1 MCSRQAIRHGSPK
14 NRKAAE
20 RPIGPGHIGACCPEL
35 TMSKL
40 AIIQRPAA
48 VLNREAAI
56 AAAVAAIAEA
66 SAQSARLVVFP
77 EASIPGYP
85 AWIWRLRPGT
95 DSGLSARLHGLLLDQ
110 GVIIRRGDLRPLTE
124 AARTHGVTVV
134 CGANERDDE
143 HGGGT
148 IYNTVIVIGPDGSIL
163 NRHRKIMPTNPER
176 MVWGFGDGS
185 GLKVVDTPAGRLG
198 TLICWE
204 NYMPL
209 ARYAL
214 YAQGI
219 EIYVAPTYDNGDGW
233 IGSLQHIAIE
243 GACWVIGSG
252 CVLRTAWGR
261 FSQQLSRA
269 DRVVPRAERMGQRR
283 GLGRDCPRRQDYRR
297 PATARGRHPVRRIRS
312 GARRYGAAQPRHC
325 WPLQPTRHLSVACQQ
340 PGSIF
345 SEVSMRW
352 PWLAQKQPRAAT
364 SHQGATTLAPRG
376 LRFRER

>member
-1 MCSRQAIRHGSPK
+1 MA
-14 NRKAAE
+14 
-20 RPIGPGHIGACCPEL
+20 
-35 TMSKL
+35 KL
-40 AIIQRPAA
+40 AVIQRPAA
-48 VLNREAAI
+48 VLNRDAAI

-66 SAQSARLVVFP
+66 SAQGAGLVVFP

-110 GVIIRRGDLRPLTE
+110 AVIIRRGDLEPLTE

-163 NRHRKIMPTNPER
+163 NRHRKLMPTNPER

-185 GLKVVDTPAGRLG
+185 SLKVVDTPAGRLG
-198 TLICWE
+198 ALICWE

-214 YAQGI
+214 YGQGI
-219 EIYVAPTYDNGDGW
+219 EVYVAPTYDNGDGW
-233 IGSLQHIAIE
+233 IGTLQHIAIE

-252 CVLRTAWGR
+252 CVLRGEDFPSSFPERTLLYPEPKEWVNAGDSVVIAPGGKIIAGPLR
-261 FSQQLSRA
+261 REVGILYA
-269 DRVVPRAERMGQRR
+269 EYDLERV
-283 GLGRDCPRRQDYRR
+283 GL
-297 PATARGRHPVRRIRS
+297 
-312 GARRYGAAQPRHC
+312 ARRSLDIVGHYSRPDIFQLHVNTEAQS
-325 WPLQPTRHLSVACQQ
+325 SVKYQ
-340 PGSIF
+340 
-345 SEVSMRW
+345 
-352 PWLAQKQPRAAT
+352 
-364 SHQGATTLAPRG
+364 
-376 LRFRER
+376 